1 MGVAKGCIT
10 VKDRE
15 GKVRRYSLSE
25 NTIDEIRVASG
36 NTLSS
41 SALCSLAFW
50 GTDVLVL
57 TRSGNPICVVK
68 NLLDSDS
75 HVATRIKQYQSL
87 ENCKGL
93 TVAKEIVLA
102 KIRGYDEVLRK
113 YGLRSLDYCALAE
126 SIKELNGDLDK
137 VRGRL
142 MSLEGRY
149 SRQYFSQLLGVF
161 KESLRPEQRKTYKA
175 YDLINNVLSLSYS
188 VLFWRIQ
195 LAVYRSRLEPF
206 LGFLHSIQWG
216 MPSLILD
223 LQDVFRYICDDFTI
237 SFSRKICAKDFA
249 LVADEY
255 ADKKCKREFLKP
267 SKRREFLDSF
277 DKYFDSTV
285 NIPRVRR
292 GKKQQLNTL
301 LNEEVMLLAEFLR
314 NEKSSWHPRIVALS

>member
-1 MGVAKGCIT
+1 LGVAKGCIT
-10 VKDRE
+10 VKDRQ

-25 NTIDEIRVASG
+25 NAIDEIRVASG

-75 HVATRIKQYQSL
+75 HVETRIKQYQSL
-87 ENCKGL
+87 ENGKGL

-102 KIRGYDEVLRK
+102 KIRGYNEVLRK
-113 YGLRSLDYCALAE
+113 YGLRRLDYCALSQ
-126 SIKELNGDLDK
+126 SIRELEGDLSR
-137 VRGRL
+137 VRSKL
-142 MSLEGRY
+142 MSIEGRY
-149 SRQYFSQLLGVF
+149 SRQYFSQVLGLF
-161 KESLRPEQRKTYKA
+161 KHSLRPEQRKTYKA
-175 YDLINNVLSLSYS
+175 YDLANNVLSLSYAT
-188 VLFWRIQ
+188 LFWKLQ
-195 LAVYRSRLEPF
+195 LAVYRSKLESH
-206 LGFLHSIQWG
+206 LGFLHSVQWS

-223 LQDVFRYICDDFTI
+223 LQDVFRYVCDDFTI
-237 SFSRKICAKDFA
+237 GFSRKIGAKDFA
-249 LVADEY
+249 LIADDY
-255 ADKKCKREFLKP
+255 VGKKCKREFLKP

-277 DKYFDSTV
+277 DRYFDSSV

-314 NEKSSWHPRIVALS
+314 NEKSSWHPRIVTLS